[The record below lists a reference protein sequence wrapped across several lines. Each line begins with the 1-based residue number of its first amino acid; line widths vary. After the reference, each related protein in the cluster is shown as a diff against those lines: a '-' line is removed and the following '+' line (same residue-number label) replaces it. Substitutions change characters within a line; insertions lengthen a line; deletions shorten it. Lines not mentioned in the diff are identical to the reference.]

1 MGSFKRSRLHRR
13 KYPEQN
19 HLDPLVSFNSETIRK
34 ILELVLIY
42 QASQLNAKTTD
53 GEENTFKEF
62 TVLIIRWMIDELKA
76 MGCVFIFIGANIDVE
91 KVAAQNSGRKK

>member
-1 MGSFKRSRLHRR
+1 
-13 KYPEQN
+13 
-19 HLDPLVSFNSETIRK
+19 
-34 ILELVLIY
+34 LELVLIY

-53 GEENTFKEF
+53 GEENTSKEF

-91 KVAAQNSGRKK
+91 RVAAQNSGQKK